1 MNHITLIGIDLLLPH
16 PNNPRKQLGDLTE
29 LAESIKANGVYQN
42 LTVVANGDGFY
53 TIIIGHRRHAAAK
66 LAGIDKLPCVIA
78 QMTEKQQLETML
90 LENMQRSN
98 LTIVEEAQGVQLLI
112 DLGESIDSIAKSTG
126 FSKQTIKNRARLNQW
141 KMSDVESAFSKGA
154 TLEDFAK
161 LDKIEDDKE
170 KARVA
175 KLLGTSNFTWQLE
188 KSLKNQRFNKALPG
202 IVKKL
207 EDAGA
212 EKVKD
217 CPEYRKYHSR
227 FTVTSIPSVKRAVD
241 HNEENRKMVFTI
253 DKQWREVTVFFL
265 YTAEEI
271 AEHETEPR
279 NASQKSRELLEKY
292 KDKLIKEIDKYI
304 DKFIADFSD
313 SEYLSVHRFKAKEK
327 DDIIARLLKMIYSAD
342 TEIAGASQPEPLT
355 AMKICG
361 YKRDKIAD
369 GLFGDVD
376 KEGLSYRINDDTFLK
391 NIEQNPIKWL
401 LALLRTCIR
410 VRACTEFYAYSS
422 AYKCVKYT
430 GAKYPRLLI
439 NELKQLGFEEPDEM
453 ASVIDGTHSMY
464 TEKGCKQIFDDLFN
478 GKYYGEEQ

>member
-1 MNHITLIGIDLLLPH
+1 MNNHITLIGIDLLLPH
-16 PNNPRKQLGDLTE
+16 PQNPRKQLGDLTE
-29 LAESIKANGVYQN
+29 LAESIRENGVYQN

-90 LENMQRSN
+90 LENMQRSD
-98 LTIVEEAQGVQLLI
+98 LTIVEEAQGIQLLI

-141 KMSDVESAFSKGA
+141 KMSDVESAFSKGV

-175 KLLGTSNFTWQLE
+175 KLLGTPNFTWQLE
-188 KSLKNQRFNKALPG
+188 KTLKNQRFNKALPG

-207 EDAGA
+207 ETAGA
-212 EKVKD
+212 EKVKED
-217 CPEYRKYHSR
+217 PEYREYHSR
-227 FTVTSIPSVKRAVD
+227 SSVASILGVKSVVD
-241 HNEENRKMVFTI
+241 QNEENRKMVFTI
-253 DKQWREVTVFFL
+253 NKHWREVDVFFL

-292 KDKLIKEIDKYI
+292 KEKLIKEIDKYI
-304 DKFIADFSD
+304 DEFIADFSD
-313 SEYLSVHRFKAKEK
+313 SEYLSVHHVKAKEK

-342 TEIAGASQPEPLT
+342 TEITGASQPEPLT

-369 GLFGDVD
+369 GLFGNVGE
-376 KEGLSYRINDDTFLK
+376 KEGLSYRINDDNFLK

-422 AYKCVKYT
+422 ACKCVKYT

-453 ASVIDGTHSMY
+453 VSVIDGTHSMY
-464 TEKGCKQIFDDLFN
+464 TEKGCKKIL
-478 GKYYGEEQ
+478 ETLISTE

>member
-1 MNHITLIGIDLLLPH
+1 MNNHITLIGIDLLLPH
-16 PNNPRKQLGDLTE
+16 PQNPRKQLGDLTE
-29 LAESIKANGVYQN
+29 LAESIRENGVYQN

-90 LENMQRSN
+90 LENMQRSD
-98 LTIVEEAQGVQLLI
+98 LTIVEEAQGIQLLI

-141 KMSDVESAFSKGA
+141 KMSDVESAFSKGV

-175 KLLGTSNFTWQLE
+175 KLLGTPNFTWQLE
-188 KSLKNQRFNKALPG
+188 KALKNQRFNKALPG
-202 IVKKL
+202 IIKKL
-207 EDAGA
+207 ETAGA
-212 EKVKD
+212 EKVKEN
-217 CPEYRKYHSR
+217 PEYREYLSR
-227 FTVTSIPSVKRAVD
+227 FSVASIPGVKSVVD
-241 HNEENRKMVFTI
+241 QNEENRKMVFTI
-253 DKQWREVTVFFL
+253 DKHWHEVDVFFL

-292 KDKLIKEIDKYI
+292 KEKLIKEIDKYI
-304 DKFIADFSD
+304 DEFIADFSD
-313 SEYLSVHRFKAKEK
+313 SEYLSVHHVKAKEK

-342 TEIAGASQPEPLT
+342 TEITGASQPEPLT

-361 YKRDKIAD
+361 YKRDKIANV
-369 GLFGDVD
+369 LIGDVGK

-453 ASVIDGTHSMY
+453 VSVIDGTHSMY
-464 TEKGCKQIFDDLFN
+464 TEKGCKKIL
-478 GKYYGEEQ
+478 KTLISTE